1 MELGETKLYRH
12 FDAAGELLYVGISL
26 NAVYRL
32 SQHKDH
38 SAWFSSI
45 SNVTI
50 ETFPT
55 RKDAL
60 DAETTAIIKEK
71 PKHNIKGKK
80 AATREAM
87 LEAHRVAQE
96 AKELLTKKHVH
107 FRPMYR
113 LDEVADVLCLV
124 GGVGK
129 VRKLIED
136 GELGHVIIKSAK
148 GKDYWYVT
156 GWQLIDYIESIGGTK

>member
-1 MELGETKLYRH
+1 
-12 FDAAGELLYVGISL
+12 
-26 NAVYRL
+26 
-32 SQHKDH
+32 
-38 SAWFSSI
+38 
-45 SNVTI
+45 VTI

-87 LEAHRVAQE
+87 LEEYRVAKE
-96 AKELLTKKHVH
+96 EKELLLKRHVY
-107 FRPMYR
+107 FKPMYR
-113 LDEVADVLCLV
+113 LDEIADALCVV

-136 GELGHVIIKSAK
+136 GELGHVVIPSAK
-148 GKDYWYVT
+148 GKEYWYVT